1 MMKMNLRD
9 FSVQLCV
16 LKKTNGS
23 FRSHQVC
30 GTQKNLKKNFF
41 RGNFGSLKGRDYAG

>member
-1 MMKMNLRD
+1 MKMNLRD

-23 FRSHQVC
+23 FRRHQVC
-30 GTQKNLKKNFF
+30 GTQSFYSTALALPNVFF
-41 RGNFGSLKGRDYAG
+41 VGEKE